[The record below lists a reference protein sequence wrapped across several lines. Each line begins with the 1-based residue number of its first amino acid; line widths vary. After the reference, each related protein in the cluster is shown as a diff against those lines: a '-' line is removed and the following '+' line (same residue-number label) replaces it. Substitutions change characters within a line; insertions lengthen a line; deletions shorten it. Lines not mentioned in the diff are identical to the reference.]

1 MQFSER
7 WLRTLT
13 DPPLDTG
20 ALCDTLTMAGF
31 EVERIAPAA
40 PPFEGVVVGRIEKVE
55 PHPNADR
62 LRVCTVDAGTGTPLT
77 VVCGAPNAAAG
88 MKAPLARAGAVL
100 PGGLAIRKAAVRGVE
115 SDGMLCSAKELGIAD
130 DASGLYAL
138 PADAR
143 VGANL
148 REALALDDTIIELKI
163 TPNRA
168 DCLSMIG
175 LARDLAAVTA
185 APLVLPAFATPPVAS
200 RATREV
206 RIEEKAGCPRFVSR
220 VIEGIDPKAP
230 TPAWMKERLERSGI
244 RSISAV
250 VDITN
255 YVMLEQGQ
263 PLHAYD
269 DRLLEGAIVVRFARA
284 GETLTLLNGQVLTL
298 EPDLLMVCDEKKP
311 LGLAGIMGG
320 EHSGISDATTTVFL
334 EGAFWSP
341 AVIQGRSRRLGF
353 VSDAGFRFERG
364 VDFGNAPRAVER
376 ATGLI
381 LEICGGRAGPL
392 DDVVATLP
400 ARDPVRVRPARAA
413 RLLGIAV
420 GDAT

>member
-55 PHPNADR
+55 PHPSADR
-62 LRVCTVDAGTGTPLT
+62 LRVCTVDAGTGTSLT

-88 MKAPLARAGAVL
+88 MKAPFARAGAVL
-100 PGGLAIRKAAVRGVE
+100 PGGVAIRKAAVRGVE

-130 DASGLYAL
+130 DAAGLYPL

-168 DCLSMIG
+168 DCLSMVG

-185 APLVLPAFATPPVAS
+185 APLALPVFAAAPVTS
-200 RATREV
+200 SATREV
-206 RIEEKAGCPRFVSR
+206 RIEEKTGCPRFASR
-220 VIEGIDPKAP
+220 VIEGINPKAP
-230 TPAWMKERLERSGI
+230 TPAWMIERLERSGI

-284 GETLTLLNGQVLTL
+284 R
-298 EPDLLMVCDEKKP
+298 EK
-311 LGLAGIMGG
+311 
-320 EHSGISDATTTVFL
+320 
-334 EGAFWSP
+334 
-341 AVIQGRSRRLGF
+341 
-353 VSDAGFRFERG
+353 
-364 VDFGNAPRAVER
+364 
-376 ATGLI
+376 
-381 LEICGGRAGPL
+381 
-392 DDVVATLP
+392 
-400 ARDPVRVRPARAA
+400 
-413 RLLGIAV
+413 
-420 GDAT
+420 